1 MKDFSYYHKHLNRI
15 ARDPIFSAESKKTS
29 LRFLTK
35 EIAKIIEADYVGY
48 WSFDKNHSE
57 ITSVMIFDKPQNKWT
72 SGDKLK
78 QVDAPSYFNTISTE
92 QVVDISDIRKHSA
105 VKELL
110 TTYLEPNNI
119 ESLLDVPV
127 IYEGNMVGIICCEVR
142 EKPRDWTSEDKFFM
156 LAASDYVSKIIET
169 DYRKKLSNQLVQESL
184 NLGEE
189 QLKALLTAL
198 PIPLALLD
206 RESRYLAISDSWVSQ
221 YAFSVPQPIG
231 VKIWEAHQHFRT
243 RWIER
248 ILSSQDGE
256 KIENEEEMIQG
267 PSGEDIWM
275 SWQLVPWK
283 NLQGQHAGIVIVCED
298 ITFEKET
305 EIKLRQTAKLTALGE
320 MAGGIAHEINNPL
333 SILKGFIDLMQKKL
347 NLNQVD
353 REDFVAYLQ
362 KSSATINR
370 ISRVV
375 KAMKRVSRDSSRDP
389 MEIYPLSI
397 ILEDGYEFMIE
408 KFKSQKI
415 KFEYAPYD
423 ENILINC
430 RPVEISQVVLNLLSN
445 SMHAVQENGWI
456 KLSVDKKKNKAILRF
471 SDSGPGIAKSIREKI
486 FQPFFTTKDIG
497 QGTGLGLSI
506 SRKIIENHGGTLYL
520 NESAPFTEFIAEI
533 PLV

>member
-1 MKDFSYYHKHLNRI
+1 
-15 ARDPIFSAESKKTS
+15 
-29 LRFLTK
+29 
-35 EIAKIIEADYVGY
+35 
-48 WSFDKNHSE
+48 
-57 ITSVMIFDKPQNKWT
+57 
-72 SGDKLK
+72 
-78 QVDAPSYFNTISTE
+78 
-92 QVVDISDIRKHSA
+92 
-105 VKELL
+105 
-110 TTYLEPNNI
+110 
-119 ESLLDVPV
+119 
-127 IYEGNMVGIICCEVR
+127 MVGIICCEVR
-142 EKPRDWTSEDKFFM
+142 EKSRNWTSEDKFFM

-169 DYRKKLSNQLVQESL
+169 DFRKKLSNQLVQEGL

-189 QLKALLTAL
+189 QLKALLRAL

-206 RESRYLAISDSWVSQ
+206 RESRYLAISDSWLSQ

-231 VKIWEAHQHFRT
+231 VKIWEAHQYFRKK
-243 RWIER
+243 WIER

-256 KIENEEEMIQG
+256 KIQNEEEMIKG

-275 SWQLVPWK
+275 SWQVVPWK

-305 EIKLRQTAKLTALGE
+305 EIKLRQTAKLSALGE

-333 SILKGFIDLMQKKL
+333 SILKGFIDLLQKKI

-353 REDFVAYLQ
+353 KEDFVGYLQ

-389 MEIYPLSI
+389 MEIYPLST

-415 KFEYAPYD
+415 KFEYSPYN

-445 SMHAVQENGWI
+445 SIHAVKESGWI
-456 KLSVDKKKNKAILRF
+456 KLSVDRKKEKVILRF
-471 SDSGPGIAKSIREKI
+471 SDSGPGINLSIREKI
-486 FQPFFTTKDIG
+486 FQPF
-497 QGTGLGLSI
+497 LS
-506 SRKIIENHGGTLYL
+506 L
-520 NESAPFTEFIAEI
+520 F
-533 PLV
+533 